1 MIALI
6 PVIGLL
12 AGGVALLRSPSS
24 APGPVTP
31 PGTVAAVP
39 IETPESTQPTPSL
52 PASDEM
58 PEVDPPA
65 ASPMRIDDVRPST
78 GSTNG
83 GEAVVI
89 AGSGFAEPI
98 GVRIGGRD
106 APLVDVLSDEILRVL
121 TPPGSPGPAA
131 VELVTLGEPT
141 IVVDDLFAY
150 AEQDARV
157 VMAVRPNVGTSAGG
171 TAITIVGTGFLT
183 GARVVI
189 GGERA
194 LDVEVLDSTRITAVT
209 PPHDLGPVDVVV
221 RNPDLP
227 AAILPAAFEYVIGP
241 TVIAM
246 EPSDISTDGGTE
258 FMLTGSGFEP
268 GVVVTINGLP
278 ATDVRVLDE
287 QTIRALAPRGVVG
300 PATLVVTNPGQPPAS
315 LLDVAFYVLP
325 PPPPEPVP
333 EAVPVEP
340 VPEPA
345 PVEPVPVEP
354 GPEMAPEPAAEGVP
368 AAAG

>member
-1 MIALI
+1 MWAITLVTAL
-6 PVIGLL
+6 GLV
-12 AGGVALLRSPSS
+12 AGGVALLRPQSSEPSTAAPS
-24 APGPVTP
+24 A
-31 PGTVAAVP
+31 TVDVVP
-39 IETPESTQPTPSL
+39 IASPESDQLTPAL
-52 PASDEM
+52 PAFDEM
-58 PEVDPPA
+58 PVVDPPTD
-65 ASPMRIDDVRPST
+65 SSVRIDEVRPST

-106 APLVDVLSDEILRVL
+106 VPLVEVLSDQTLRVV
-121 TPPGSPGPAA
+121 TPPGSSGPAA
-131 VELVTLGEPT
+131 VELVALGEPT
-141 IVVDDLFAY
+141 IVVDGLFAY
-150 AEQDARV
+150 AEQEARV

-241 TVIAM
+241 TVISM
-246 EPSDISTDGGTE
+246 EPSDISMDGGTE
-258 FMLTGSGFEP
+258 FMLGGSGFEP

-278 ATDVRVLDE
+278 ATDVRVIDE
-287 QTIRALAPRGVVG
+287 QTIRAVAPRGVVG
-300 PATLVVTNPGQPPAS
+300 PATLVVANPGQPPAS

-325 PPPPEPVP
+325 PPPP
-333 EAVPVEP
+333 
-340 VPEPA
+340 A
-345 PVEPVPVEP
+345 PTPEPVPVEP
-354 GPEMAPEPAAEGVP
+354 GPEVVPEPAAEEVPP
-368 AAAG
+368 AAG